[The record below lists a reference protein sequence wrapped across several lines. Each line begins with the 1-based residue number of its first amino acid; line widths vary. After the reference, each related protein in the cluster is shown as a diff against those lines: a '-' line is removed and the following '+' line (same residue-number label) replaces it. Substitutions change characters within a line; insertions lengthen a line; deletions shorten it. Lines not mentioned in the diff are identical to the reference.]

1 MKDIFEFIKKSY
13 SLRINLQFRPED
25 KIWRRNKEISH
36 RIFFQMNVKLSSSF
50 WILRQIWKLRFQK
63 TVLGV
68 MQSIYS
74 PNFYLTCSHENFQMT
89 KFKYNKKHIYAFIQ
103 IFYFSSFLAD
113 FNKLFFVSI
122 MWNLFLSTVN
132 KCKISIMIIV
142 IICNVKSF
150 LKMPFLRDFN

>member
-1 MKDIFEFIKKSY
+1 MDLSPEIMKDIFEFIKKSY

-50 WILRQIWKLRFQK
+50 WILRQIWKLKFQK

-89 KFKYNKKHIYAFIQ
+89 KFKYNKKHIFTLLYRYFIFPLFWLTL
-103 IFYFSSFLAD
+103 ISF
-113 FNKLFFVSI
+113 
-122 MWNLFLSTVN
+122 FLSRLCETFF
-132 KCKISIMIIV
+132 CQQWI
-142 IICNVKSF
+142 NV
-150 LKMPFLRDFN
+150 RYQ